1 MDLLKAIRELHEE
14 KKRLDAVIASLELML
29 AAESRLPKLKVRVG
43 RKRGRKSMSREE
55 RQQVSERMKK
65 YWASRR
71 NSSKG
76 SPSGASENSEPSVT
90 AA

>member
-14 KKRLDAVIASLELML
+14 KKRLDAAISSLELML
-29 AAESRLPKLKVRVG
+29 AAEARLPALRVSMG

-55 RQQVSERMKK
+55 REQVSERMKK
-65 YWASRR
+65 YWAARR
-71 NSSKG
+71 DAAAEAEEPPAK
-76 SPSGASENSEPSVT
+76 PSEPSVN

>member
-1 MDLLKAIRELHEE
+1 
-14 KKRLDAVIASLELML
+14 
-29 AAESRLPKLKVRVG
+29 
-43 RKRGRKSMSREE
+43 MSREE

-71 NSSKG
+71 NG
-76 SPSGASENSEPSVT
+76 NPHGDERVAERADTSVT